1 MILVPIQ
8 KHEFPVWREMRECVY
23 ESLSNDFHDKEMS
36 QIINREDWFCL
47 FIKDNEN
54 KILGF
59 VELSSRNVVDGC
71 LSSPVAYIEGLFIKR
86 EFRGK
91 GLGTKSIEVIK
102 LWCKEHGFTELGA
115 DTELVNERAQN
126 FFKSVGFHETFR
138 IVEFCTKIN

>member
-1 MILVPIQ
+1 MILDPIQ
-8 KHEFPVWREMRECVY
+8 KNEFPVWREMRECVY

-36 QIINREDWFCL
+36 QIIKREDWFCL

-71 LSSPVAYIEGLFIKR
+71 LSSPVAYIEGLFIKKEYR
-86 EFRGK
+86 EN
-91 GLGTKSIEVIK
+91 GLGSKSIEVIK
-102 LWCKEHGFTELGA
+102 SWCKERGFTELGA
-115 DTELVNERAQN
+115 DTELVNKRAQK
-126 FFKSVGFHETFR
+126 FFNAVGFHETFR